1 MLETKIIGKPFFRW
15 VGGKRKL
22 IAPLLAYIPSGFDNY
37 YEPFLGGGALFFAV
51 KDKFKKCFLS
61 DINFDLI
68 TSYNAVKKNP
78 NEVVKLYDM
87 HIQNHSKDYY
97 RKIVNYCTNNP
108 NAIAARFLYLNK
120 YSFKGVYQFNKQG
133 KLRSTFFDTKY
144 KNLNIEEKLKEYSSF
159 LNDVFIYTIDFSFIE
174 PQKNDFVYFD
184 PPYHQTG
191 EIFYTKLPFSEND
204 QIRLRD
210 FAVELDSKNIK
221 FMISN
226 NDTSFIRKL
235 YENFNIKNIEIK
247 YSITNHTKSST
258 EIIVTNY

>member
-1 MLETKIIGKPFFRW
+1 MLNIDKPFFAW

-22 IAPLLAYIPSGFDNY
+22 VDKLLSYIPEGLNNY

-51 KDKFKKCFLS
+51 KGQFKKCFLS

-78 NEVVKLYDM
+78 NEVAELYNM
-87 HIQNHSKDYY
+87 HIQNHSKEYY
-97 RKIVNYCTNNP
+97 CKIVNYYTNNP
-108 NAIAARFLYLNK
+108 NAITAKFLYLNK
-120 YSFKGVYQFNKQG
+120 YAFKGLYKINKQG
-133 KLRSTFFDTKY
+133 KLRSTFSDRKY
-144 KNLNIEEKLKEYSSF
+144 KNSNMEEKLKEYSSF
-159 LNDVFIYTIDFSFIE
+159 LNDVFIYTMDFSFIE

-191 EIFYTKLPFSEND
+191 EVLYTRLPFCEND

-210 FAVELDSKNIK
+210 FTDELDSKNIK

-235 YENFNIKNIEIK
+235 YKNFNIRNVEIK
-247 YSITNHTKSST
+247 YSITNHSKPSK
-258 EIIVTNY
+258 EVIITNY